1 MRGGKITN
9 AAEAGSAVKEEA
21 TQACG
26 ITVGQWP
33 GRTLCRQ
40 SGKLSPVS
48 AEGTGM
54 RDSRWHSLQVGYE
67 EGRTNKEARK
77 AAWRGH
83 GSLRCLPRN

>member
-1 MRGGKITN
+1 MLRTGLEPGIQQESLPSGLTGQARGGKITN

-26 ITVGQWP
+26 SRWGSGQE
-33 GRTLCRQ
+33 GTLCRQ

-54 RDSRWHSLQVGYE
+54 RDSRWHSLQVGV
-67 EGRTNKEARK
+67 
-77 AAWRGH
+77 
-83 GSLRCLPRN
+83 